1 MPESIIVIH
10 ADPAVVMQRKINK
23 SVHLVRHITLRANTY
38 AMLKIISS
46 AIGGYRAFYYAHCG
60 NHMCSCVDKRHFRDI
75 MTRLYGYAAD
85 VAPT

>member
-46 AIGGYRAFYYAHCG
+46 AIGGYRALLSGTSIVF
-60 NHMCSCVDKRHFRDI
+60 
-75 MTRLYGYAAD
+75 AACR
-85 VAPT
+85 